1 MQITAIEPNYASPSV
16 GVERQFENA
25 LRSTDSIKITLCAV
39 VQLLSVKHLFV
50 AERVDWTLKSRDR
63 ATIARNIGIRCGSS
77 LDYQRWWVTSP
88 SSLLLIHPPTK
99 IHQSRSIEDQGFLV
113 VKKRTAFTLLE
124 LLLTLAVLAALTA
137 VAIPQ
142 IGLLAGDRRLVR
154 GGDLLRVEITRLRV
168 DAMRQGRVLML
179 EGMLQGNSF
188 RSKPF
193 YSASDATE
201 AYDQTGSQSGLLT
214 GAAEGVVAMVEQDSD
229 AEELIELPEDIMV
242 ENVGVVSAA
251 RAMEI
256 EQVTDSARTDE
267 WSRPIL
273 FYPDGST
280 STAVVTLYNPE
291 LGRVVVR
298 VRGITGDVTVSEVLS
313 L

>member
-1 MQITAIEPNYASPSV
+1 MQITAMEPNYASPSV
-16 GVERQFENA
+16 GVERQLENT
-25 LRSTDSIKITLCAV
+25 LLSTDSSKITPCAV
-39 VQLLSVKHLFV
+39 ITVVVCAAFFRGTGRLHSIESRSGFHRSKHRHQVWIELGLPAV
-50 AERVDWTLKSRDR
+50 GGA
-63 ATIARNIGIRCGSS
+63 
-77 LDYQRWWVTSP
+77 SP
-88 SSLLLIHPPTK
+88 SSLFLIHPPTK